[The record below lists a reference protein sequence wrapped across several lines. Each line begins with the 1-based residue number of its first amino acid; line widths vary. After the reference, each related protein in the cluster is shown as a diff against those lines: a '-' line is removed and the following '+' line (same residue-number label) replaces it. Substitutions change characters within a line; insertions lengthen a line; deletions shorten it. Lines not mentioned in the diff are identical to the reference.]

1 MLSFINQGI
10 SWRKFLAIQFGF
22 ALYGFSIA
30 IAIRS
35 NLGASSWAVLEVA
48 LSRIFPIT
56 PGTSAVLIGS
66 IALLIALSLRQ
77 HVGWGTVV
85 NMLSIG
91 PWEDLFLWLLPELQS
106 HLLLQL
112 IFLLTGVVAMSLGTA
127 IYIRVDAGA
136 GPRDSLMLA
145 VARTTP
151 LDVKTARILIE
162 TAVVLV
168 GWALGGPL
176 GAGTILFA
184 LLIGPG
190 VHYAFRLFN
199 IETYARRGFD

>member
-85 NMLSIG
+85 NMLSI
-91 PWEDLFLWLLPELQS
+91 
-106 HLLLQL
+106 
-112 IFLLTGVVAMSLGTA
+112 
-127 IYIRVDAGA
+127 
-136 GPRDSLMLA
+136 
-145 VARTTP
+145 
-151 LDVKTARILIE
+151 
-162 TAVVLV
+162 
-168 GWALGGPL
+168 
-176 GAGTILFA
+176 
-184 LLIGPG
+184 
-190 VHYAFRLFN
+190 N
-199 IETYARRGFD
+199 IISV